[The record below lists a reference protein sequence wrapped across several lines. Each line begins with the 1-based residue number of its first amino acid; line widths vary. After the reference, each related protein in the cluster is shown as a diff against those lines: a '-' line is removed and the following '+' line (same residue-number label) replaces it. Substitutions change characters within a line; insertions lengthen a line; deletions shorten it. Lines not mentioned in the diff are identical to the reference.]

1 MVKFEHMSKEQ
12 SGPVRIVRPS
22 FSISRVLGEDFGREK
37 CPSHPVLHPT
47 SLSCGEVTDPRLNS
61 AHSEMLTDD
70 EDDITCV
77 DVESVGSEDEGVT
90 DRPTPGP
97 VPLGLVVRES
107 SPSRES
113 PTSPPPETT
122 STESPEN
129 TNSKYPDG
137 NNNKREASD
146 KEAGEKVTKHE
157 KPPFS
162 YNALIMMAI
171 RSSPEK
177 RLTLNGIYEFIMK
190 NFPYYRENKQGW
202 QNSIRHNLS
211 LNKCFVKVPRHY
223 DDPGKG
229 NYWMLDPSSDDVF
242 IGGTTG
248 KLRRRSTAASRS
260 RLAAFKRTGL
270 PPRLAGLGYSF
281 HGDKNPF
288 LWPVSSLYSLPPSAA
303 AAAALRYSQS
313 AYSYVSLPPSAPPLN
328 SAIPR
333 TSSSNTNFSVDRL
346 LATDTTECSPLRP
359 TGVNPLAGYSNLTSP
374 QAAVLFPHL
383 SHMHVQNGLPFDFF
397 TSFRGLP
404 ISPSTAFSSALGLP
418 PPPGL
423 TGTSLHPSP
432 DSSFTSVPVSARPSW
447 GQSELSSLYF
457 SAVCIVLCQT
467 YRWTNEMI
475 KCIVNYNT

>member
-12 SGPVRIVRPS
+12 SGTVRIVRPS

-47 SLSCGEVTDPRLNS
+47 SLPCGDVTEPRLNS
-61 AHSEMLTDD
+61 AHSEMMTDD
-70 EDDITCV
+70 EEDITCV
-77 DVESVGSEDEGVT
+77 DVESVGSEDEGVAE
-90 DRPTPGP
+90 RPTPGP
-97 VPLGLVVRES
+97 MPLGLVVRES
-107 SPSRES
+107 SPSRDS
-113 PTSPPPETT
+113 PTSPPPESTA
-122 STESPEN
+122 TESPEN
-129 TNSKYPDG
+129 TDNKYPDG
-137 NNNKREASD
+137 NNNKRDASD
-146 KEAGEKVTKHE
+146 KEGGEKVTKHE

-313 AYSYVSLPPSAPPLN
+313 AYSYVSLPPSAPPLS
-328 SAIPR
+328 SALPR

-359 TGVNPLAGYSNLTSP
+359 TGVNISAPLAGYSNLTSP

-423 TGTSLHPSP
+423 TGTSCTLHPTPPSRRFQSP
-432 DSSFTSVPVSARPSW
+432 PDLAENDRNFHLCILVQSASCCAKLTEE
-447 GQSELSSLYF
+447 Q
-457 SAVCIVLCQT
+457 
-467 YRWTNEMI
+467 
-475 KCIVNYNT
+475 K